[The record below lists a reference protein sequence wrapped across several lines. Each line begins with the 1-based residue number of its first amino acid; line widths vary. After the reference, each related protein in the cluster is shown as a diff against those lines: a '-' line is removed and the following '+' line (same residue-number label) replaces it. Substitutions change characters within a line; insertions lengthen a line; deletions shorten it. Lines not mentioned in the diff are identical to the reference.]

1 MKIAFLIN
9 NAFGIGGTIRSTMNL
24 SRALAA
30 RHEVEVVS
38 VHRVSDTPAI
48 ALDERVR
55 LTSLIDMR
63 QHSPGCERGH
73 ELTRQPCTMFPDT
86 GAAANSGHLPYSALH
101 DERIGTWLHHT
112 DADVVIATR
121 PDLNGYLARDGRSRY
136 LRIGQEHLSLDAHSP
151 TLRGHQAAAIAGLDA
166 FVTVSEAD
174 ASQYR
179 AALPGISTR
188 ILCIP
193 NSVPEPAVDPSTRR
207 SKVIV
212 AAGRLVS
219 VKRYDR
225 LIDAFAE
232 AAADHPDWTLR
243 IYGRGPDKPRLREQI
258 DRLGLYE
265 QVRLMGPAA
274 PIETE
279 WAKGAI
285 AAVSSDMESFGMTIV
300 EAMHC
305 GVPVIAT
312 DCPHG
317 PAEIIDHDTNGVL
330 VPLQDGSDAYV
341 DALRQLMTDDALR
354 DRLGDAARERAR
366 AFAPASAARRYERL
380 FGDLRTT
387 ARPSLLTRLRSAVR
401 AAAPAV
407 HTRRQ
412 QRPAQAATEP
422 HHVTAPRA
430 SARARALS
438 DDALLIRLAADTLP
452 TGLLDFVARL
462 RKDPKGREI
471 RLPISEATAPDQTDP
486 HIILPVGAGLTE
498 GRWDCYVAH
507 RDTNTAARRTRL
519 TATLTEQAA
528 LVGRHPL
535 TGRDGVSACIP
546 YTTSDGYLALRTWHR
561 PAHAE
566 VHRITVDGAYV
577 SVTAT
582 LLSPNIEANLT
593 AAAVVA
599 ASRTGPEHD
608 FTTSVTQIVDGSFEF
623 TLDYRD
629 MLNHRRAENDLW
641 DLRLRLNSPG
651 HAPIPIGRIGGD
663 IVDRKR
669 TDKTP
674 VTHLAHPKRGMT
686 RLTPFFTVDNNLA
699 LSAKDIPESARD
711 HASRM
716 EIG

>member
-9 NAFGIGGTIRSTMNL
+9 NAFGIGGTIRSTVNL

-38 VHRVSDTPAI
+38 VHRVSDTPAL
-48 ALDERVR
+48 AVDERVR

-63 QHSPGCERGH
+63 EDSPDCERHH

-86 GAAANSGHLPYSALH
+86 SAAANSRHLPYSALH
-101 DERIGTWLHHT
+101 DNRIGTWLRHT

-121 PDLNGYLARDGRSRY
+121 PDLNGYLARDGHSRY

-151 TLRGHQAAAIAGLDA
+151 ALRGHQAGAIADLDA

-179 AALPGISTR
+179 AALPGVSTR

-193 NSVPEPAVDPSTRR
+193 NSVPGPDVEPSTRR

-212 AAGRLVS
+212 AAGRLVT

-232 AAADHPDWTLR
+232 VAADHPDWTLR

-265 QVRLMGPAA
+265 QVLLMGPVA
-274 PIETE
+274 PLETE

-330 VPLQDGSDAYV
+330 VPLQDSGDAYA
-341 DALRQLMTDDALR
+341 DALRRLMTDDALR

-380 FGDLRTT
+380 FSDLKT
-387 ARPSLLTRLRSAVR
+387 ADRPSLLTRLRSVLR

-407 HTRRQ
+407 HTQRQ

-422 HHVTAPRA
+422 QRATAPQA
-430 SARARALS
+430 SARTRALA
-438 DDALLIRLAADTLP
+438 DDALLIRLDADTLP

-471 RLPISEATAPDQTDP
+471 RLPISEATAPGLTDP
-486 HIILPVGAGLTE
+486 HIILPPGAELAE

-507 RDTNTAARRTRL
+507 RGTDTAARRTRL
-519 TATLTEQAA
+519 TAALTEQAA
-528 LVGRHPL
+528 LVGRHPVA
-535 TGRDGVSACIP
+535 GRNGVSACIP

-561 PAHAE
+561 AAHAE
-566 VHRITVDGAYV
+566 VHHITIDGTRV
-577 SVTAT
+577 SINAT
-582 LLSPNIEANLT
+582 LVSPDIHANLT
-593 AAAVVA
+593 AATVVA
-599 ASRTGPEHD
+599 VSRTGAEHD
-608 FTTSVTQIVDGSFEF
+608 FTTSVTHIAGQSFAC
-623 TLDYRD
+623 TLDYRE
-629 MLNHRRAENDLW
+629 MLAHHTAEHDLW

-651 HAPIPIGRIGGD
+651 HAPISLGRIGGD
-663 IVDRKR
+663 IVDRKK
-669 TDKTP
+669 TDKIP
-674 VTHLAHPKRGMT
+674 VTHLSHPKRGMT
-686 RLTPFFTVDNNLA
+686 RIRPFFTVDNNLA
-699 LSAKDIPESARD
+699 LSAKDTPESARD
-711 HASRM
+711 HAGRTGT
-716 EIG
+716 E